1 METPFR
7 FASDNHPTLLKKI
20 PVNVRTSD
28 ATVWREADT
37 DELSETTRIVIPLC
51 LRVTECLKDRIGLQ
65 DLPLE
70 KAETAF
76 GCETKP

>member
-1 METPFR
+1 MEAALSFT
-7 FASDNHPTLLKKI
+7 ANDHPALLEKVPI
-20 PVNVRTSD
+20 DVSTRYT
-28 ATVWREADT
+28 TVWRKADA